1 MWATGGLNKRYSLFS
16 WQMIEKDKKK
26 KLQEM
31 LKRLGFIE
39 KEFSGSVEL
48 NFHKGSLSRK
58 IKKTD
63 TIEIE

>member
-1 MWATGGLNKRYSLFS
+1 
-16 WQMIEKDKKK
+16 MIEKDKKK

-31 LKRLGFIE
+31 FKRLGFIDE
-39 KEFSGSVEL
+39 EFSGSVEL
-48 NFHKGSLSRK
+48 NFYKGSLSRK

>member
-1 MWATGGLNKRYSLFS
+1 
-16 WQMIEKDKKK
+16 MIEKDKKR